1 MDSKA
6 LDVWLANY
14 KHCYENADADR
25 LVTLFTPDATYQEHP
40 FMERVHGRD
49 FHRFWSDV
57 VTGARERQIGF
68 HVFCVSETEALVN
81 WLADAI
87 QVKTGKHREGDGVFH
102 LTFAP
107 DGRCSRLREW
117 QTWHIVGE
125 PLTPGWPNK
134 G

>member
-1 MDSKA
+1 MDAGA
-6 LDVWLANY
+6 LDAWLENY
-14 KHCYENADADR
+14 RHCYENGDADL
-25 LVTLFTPDATYQEHP
+25 LVTLFTEDATYQEHP
-40 FMERVHGRD
+40 FMELVHGRD
-49 FHRFWSDV
+49 FHHFWSDV
-57 VTGARERQIGF
+57 VNGALERHIHF
-68 HVFCVSETEALVN
+68 RVFCVSETEALVN

-134 G
+134 A